1 MKKFLVLCFA
11 FVLLV
16 PFVSYAA
23 SIGGAETQGKGKV
36 AVGFDSAFIFD
47 RDLKFKSASGLSAA
61 ADVKE
66 VEIDKGYQ
74 IMLKSSYGLL
84 DNLDVYVKLG
94 TADYDVDAAI
104 YNKNTGVKDSSEEIN
119 TSTDFAYGFGLKGSY
134 DLTEIWLIGCD
145 LQYLMSKHKTKIAET
160 TIATGEIE
168 STTYKSGTFQEWH
181 IAPYVGYRAGNFLP
195 YLGVRY
201 SDVKLSM
208 KSPADSGWTDD
219 HKYEADDNFGVFL
232 GTDYK
237 MGETCSL
244 NLECRFIDETAMSAG
259 ISWKF

>member
-1 MKKFLVLCFA
+1 MKRIIFSALAVILCLPTA
-11 FVLLV
+11 V
-16 PFVSYAA
+16 YAA

-36 AVGFDSAFIFD
+36 AAGFDSAFIFD

-94 TADYDVDAAI
+94 AADYDVDAAI
-104 YNKNTGVKDSSEEIN
+104 YNKNTGAKDSSDEIN
-119 TSTDFAYGFGLKGSY
+119 TDTDFAYGLGLKGSY
-134 DLTEIWLIGCD
+134 DLTETWLIGCD
-145 LQYLMSKHKTKIAET
+145 LQYLRSKHKTKIAET
-160 TIATGEIE
+160 TIATGAIE

-181 IAPYVGYRAGNFLP
+181 IAPYVGYRAGDFLP

-201 SDVKLSM
+201 SDAKLSM

-237 MGETCSL
+237 ISETCSL
-244 NLECRFIDETAMSAG
+244 NLEGRFIDETAMSFGAAYR
-259 ISWKF
+259 F